1 MGYRTSIVLK
11 LDGDGITEESVIGL
25 REAATTVTNQVADA
39 WEAGY
44 AEVEIVVRSKGR
56 KRDVT

>member
-1 MGYRTSIVLK
+1 MKQVLT
-11 LDGDGITEESVIGL
+11 LTLGRDGVIGL
-25 REAATTVTNQVADA
+25 REAATTVMNQVADA